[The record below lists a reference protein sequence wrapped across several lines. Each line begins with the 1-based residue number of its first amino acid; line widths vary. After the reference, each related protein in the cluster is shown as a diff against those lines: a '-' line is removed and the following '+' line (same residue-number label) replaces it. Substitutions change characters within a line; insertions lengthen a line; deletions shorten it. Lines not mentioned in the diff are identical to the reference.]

1 MSVPLSP
8 VHPVSSHWWTS
19 MVKNGVFPLE
29 RFNVY
34 LSIYYLL
41 STTTGGQPDR
51 WTGGHVSGNVLQL
64 LPLPTKSA
72 P

>member
-1 MSVPLSP
+1 
-8 VHPVSSHWWTS
+8 
-19 MVKNGVFPLE
+19 MVKNGAFPLE

-51 WTGGHVSGNVLQL
+51 WTAGHVSGNVLQL